1 MGPCLFT
8 SGIWLP
14 QESNNE
20 AGSGLYQVHI
30 CGYIYQVAGLQLAHK
45 AFLQIRKKK
54 KRERHLSLEKHAI
67 ENCHNRQIHRNYSA
81 NALLVMMCHAQPA
94 QLYTVVLF
102 YICLECWLLS
112 GK

>member
-14 QESNNE
+14 EESNNE

-54 KRERHLSLEKHAI
+54 KDTSDSKHAI
-67 ENCHNRQIHRNYSA
+67 ENCHNRQTHSNYSA
-81 NALLVMMCHAQPA
+81 NALPVVMCRAQPA
-94 QLYTVVLF
+94 RLYAVVLV
-102 YICLECWLLS
+102 YIYLEC
-112 GK
+112 